1 MSTILVQPVPQPP
14 VEHSSR
20 AVTLYALRE
29 LSRRAGVPQS
39 EFVCWRMAFDHP
51 DYVDVY
57 VDTGSE
63 RRVRFP
69 RIPWDFHRSPLL
81 RNRQT
86 VTAAWMDPSG
96 NRFSGVADFK
106 IPFSPAGA
114 ANGGPLFRP
123 ESADT
128 IVCRADLL
136 TSVVLTLSRY
146 EETLAVP
153 RDEHGRFAAASSIA
167 WRDGFLDR
175 PIVDEWGLAFA
186 EAIRFLLPAWQPK
199 KPVFRVK
206 IGHDVDE
213 LGHPFKP
220 RATLAHMIRR
230 RSPLAAL
237 RDFKALFAGSQTT
250 YQLLLQEVVAL
261 AGARGLDSAV
271 YWKCCR
277 SGPHDTGYNPRHRQ
291 IQGIISALRDSG
303 AELGIHPSYQSFDS
317 QSTFQLE
324 VSNLKELLQ
333 QDLVGGRQD
342 FLRWKPETW
351 TAWEA
356 EGIAYDAS
364 VGFADHIGF
373 RAGTCHPY
381 QPWLLAQGREANL
394 LEIPLIAMDSTLLG
408 YMQLGKDE
416 ALNKTRQ
423 CIARCR
429 AVGGVFTLVWHNTR
443 ILDPQHKLLYQTLL
457 DDLSGSPS
465 YDWRSAYL
473 EIH

>member
-1 MSTILVQPVPQPP
+1 
-14 VEHSSR
+14 
-20 AVTLYALRE
+20 
-29 LSRRAGVPQS
+29 
-39 EFVCWRMAFDHP
+39 
-51 DYVDVY
+51 
-57 VDTGSE
+57 
-63 RRVRFP
+63 
-69 RIPWDFHRSPLL
+69 
-81 RNRQT
+81 
-86 VTAAWMDPSG
+86 MDPSS

-106 IPFSPAGA
+106 IPFSLAGA
-114 ANGGPLFRP
+114 RDFGPLFRP
-123 ESADT
+123 ESADS

-136 TSVVLTLSRY
+136 TSAVLTLSRY

-153 RDEHGRFAAASSIA
+153 RDEHGRFAATSSIA

-186 EAIRFLLPAWQPK
+186 EAIRFLLPAWRPK
-199 KPVFRVK
+199 EPVFRVK

-213 LGHPFKP
+213 LGRPFKP
-220 RATLAHMIRR
+220 HATLAHMVRR
-230 RSPLAAL
+230 HSPAAAL
-237 RDFKALFAGSQTT
+237 RDLKALFAGSQTT
-250 YQLLLQEVVAL
+250 YQLLLHEVVAL
-261 AGARGLDSAV
+261 TQARGLDSAV
-271 YWKCCR
+271 YWKCCG

-291 IQGIISALRDSG
+291 IQNIISAFRDSG
-303 AELGIHPSYQSFDS
+303 VELGIHPSYQSFDS
-317 QSTFQLE
+317 HTAFQNE
-324 VSNLKELLQ
+324 VSALKEILQ
-333 QDLVGGRQD
+333 QDSVGGRQD

-351 TAWEA
+351 KAWEA

-381 QPWLLAQGREANL
+381 RPWLLAQHREANL

-408 YMQLGKDE
+408 YMQLGKDD
-416 ALNKTRQ
+416 ALKKTRQ

-443 ILDPQHKLLYQTLL
+443 ILNPEHKALYQTLL

-465 YDWRSAYL
+465 YDWRSAYH